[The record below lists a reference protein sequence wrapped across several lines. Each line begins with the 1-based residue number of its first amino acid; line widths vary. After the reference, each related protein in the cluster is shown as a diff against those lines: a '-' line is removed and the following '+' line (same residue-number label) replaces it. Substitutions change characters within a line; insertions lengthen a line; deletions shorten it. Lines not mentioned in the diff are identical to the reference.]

1 VPIVLTEADDTSLHF
16 LPPRL
21 LFLGKKRMFA
31 TVPEAGDV
39 PVSVAGRAPATG
51 SGFAARRVL
60 AALQKRNIDAAPLLR
75 RVGLS
80 DYNPDDRQQRI
91 SALSEARLVE
101 YAAEATADTAFGLHL
116 AQGADPREAG
126 LLYYAVSAGKD
137 VREAL
142 ALFARYS
149 RIVNDSVRVAIV
161 PRAEGVTLAANY
173 VGVPRHRFR
182 QIVEFQFAIVV
193 KALREAAGRKI
204 GPSRVL
210 FAHARI
216 SDRKEF
222 DRFYNCR
229 VEFGA
234 PADAL
239 DVARDVLGLPLV
251 TSDRHLLETLRPYC
265 EEAAK
270 ARRTAAG
277 SLRASVENE
286 IYRLLPHGRANMA
299 TVAKALGISPRTL
312 GRRLAE
318 EETNFAK
325 LIDDL
330 RRALSLQ
337 YVREP
342 NFTMAQIAW
351 LLGYERSESFTHAFR
366 RWAGRPPSQVRSA
379 SQTESVDAKMQNSVA

>member
-1 VPIVLTEADDTSLHF
+1 MVHETGAIA
-16 LPPRL
+16 
-21 LFLGKKRMFA
+21 
-31 TVPEAGDV
+31 
-39 PVSVAGRAPATG
+39 VSVAGRAPAPG

-60 AALQKRNIDAAPLLR
+60 AVLQKRKIDAAPLLR

-91 SALSEARLVE
+91 SASSQARLVE
-101 YAAEATADTAFGLHL
+101 YAAEAVADTAFGLHL
-116 AQGADPREAG
+116 AQETDPREAG
-126 LLYYAVSAGKD
+126 LLFYAVSAGKD

-149 RIVNDSVRVAIV
+149 HVVNESMRVAIV
-161 PRAEGVTLAANY
+161 PRGEGVTLALNY
-173 VGVPRHRFR
+173 AGVPRHCSK
-182 QIVEFQFAIVV
+182 QIIEFGIALVV
-193 KALREAAGRKI
+193 KALREASGRKI

-210 FAHARI
+210 FSHPRI
-216 SDRKEF
+216 TELKEF

-234 PADAL
+234 PTDAL
-239 DVARDVLGLPLV
+239 DFAQDVLSLPLV
-251 TSDRHLLETLRPYC
+251 TSDRYLLETLRPYC
-265 EEAAK
+265 EDAVK

-286 IYRLLPHGRANMA
+286 IYRLLPHGRASVE
-299 TVAKALGISPRTL
+299 TVARALGVSPRTL
-312 GRRLAE
+312 ARRLAE
-318 EETNFAK
+318 EGTNFAK

-330 RRALSLQ
+330 RRTLSHQ

-342 NFTMAQIAW
+342 DFTLAQIAW

-366 RWAGRPPSQVRSA
+366 RWTGRPPSQVRSA
-379 SQTESVDAKMQNSVA
+379 SHAESAGAKMQDFGA

>member
-1 VPIVLTEADDTSLHF
+1 
-16 LPPRL
+16 
-21 LFLGKKRMFA
+21 M
-31 TVPEAGDV
+31 
-39 PVSVAGRAPATG
+39 SVAGRAPATG

-60 AALQKRNIDAAPLLR
+60 AVLQKRKIDAAPLLR

-80 DYNPDDRQQRI
+80 DYSPDDRQQRI
-91 SALSEARLVE
+91 SASSQARLVE
-101 YAAEATADTAFGLHL
+101 YAAEAVADTAFGLHL
-116 AQGADPREAG
+116 AQETDPREAG
-126 LLYYAVSAGKD
+126 LLFYAISAGKD

-149 RIVNDSVRVAIV
+149 RIVNEAVRVAIV
-161 PRAEGVTLAANY
+161 PQAEGVTLTLNF
-173 VGVPRHRFR
+173 VGVPRHRFK
-182 QIVEFQFAIVV
+182 QNIEFAIAVV
-193 KALREAAGRKI
+193 LKALREASGRKI
-204 GPSRVL
+204 GPSRVH
-210 FAHARI
+210 FSHPRI
-216 SDRKEF
+216 TDLKEF

-234 PADAL
+234 PTDAL
-239 DVARDVLGLPLV
+239 DFAHETLALPLV
-251 TSDRHLLETLRPYC
+251 TSDRYLLETLRPYC

-270 ARRTAAG
+270 VRHTAAG
-277 SLRASVENE
+277 SLRALVENE
-286 IYRLLPHGRANMA
+286 IYRLLPHGRANVA

-330 RRALSLQ
+330 RRTLSLQ

-342 NFTMAQIAW
+342 NFTMAEIAW

-379 SQTESVDAKMQNSVA
+379 SQTESVDAKMQNSVV